1 MKDNEVRML
10 VSSTESVLRG
20 SDPVLSLLDKRVRD
34 IFKSACTFV
43 QPNIETLG
51 KAVAPLSMRTGI
63 QNTGAK
69 ASDPANFNSQKIQ
82 FVNALSQKSTKLGF
96 NVAVNDLVE
105 TTYDAFKVIEHC
117 MKVHEH
123 DVLIPIANDAD
134 RSDASS

>member
-1 MKDNEVRML
+1 MKENEIRML
-10 VSSTESVLRG
+10 VSSTESVLKG

-51 KAVAPLSMRTGI
+51 NAAAPLSMRTGI

-69 ASDPANFNSQKIQ
+69 ASDFDSQKIQ
-82 FVNALSQKSTKLGF
+82 FVDALSQKSTKLGF

-123 DVLIPIANDAD
+123 DVLIPIGNEAH